1 MEYTEK
7 EEILIEERW
16 QELLRSCEKIATEEK
31 DWDII
36 KKAFFLAKEAH
47 KGVRRRSGEPY
58 IIHPI
63 AVAKIVI
70 DEIGLGVKSVVA
82 ALLHDVVEDTSYTVE
97 EIESMFGAKIAS
109 MVDGLTKMA
118 GVFNSNVSEQA
129 ENFRKVLLTLSD
141 DVRVILI
148 KIADRLHNMRT
159 LGSMPPNKQIKITS
173 ETIYLFAPLAY
184 RLGLYTI
191 KTELEDLSLKY
202 RFPHDYAEIER
213 KIQESEAKRTE
224 FIENFNAPII
234 EKLRASGIDFEIS
247 GRVKS
252 IYSIWMKMQAKQ
264 IPFEEVY
271 DLFAIRI
278 IFKPT
283 AIIPEKSQCWH
294 IYSLITDIYQPKPDR
309 IRDWVTIP
317 KANGYEALHVTVMNP
332 GGDGSNE
339 SGTWVE
345 VQIRSERMEEI
356 AERGFAAHWKYKHA
370 SLSSSGEDDFDRWL
384 KKVREALNSPTENA
398 VDFLDNFKMT
408 LYTTEVVVFTPK
420 GESRKLPKGATALD
434 FAYEIHSKLG
444 NKAIGAKINHKI
456 ESIFTP
462 LMNGDQVEIISSE
475 NASPKREWLE
485 HVTTAKARQS
495 IRNYL
500 RRDTDNNIEKGIEI
514 FDTKMREFGIPP
526 SARVFRKV
534 LPAYGCKTKD
544 EFYNKLGSGLINLDG
559 IEKILRQN
567 SANKILKFWTIQLTN
582 PFKSRAG
589 ENRKKAAASKK
600 TLTVS
605 AEEPE
610 FTIAECCNPIPGDSV
625 TGYNNPDTG
634 KIEVHKTSCDVL
646 TRLASQHGER
656 ITSVQWSSH
665 KAMSY
670 LTVLEFRG
678 IDRIGVLM
686 DLAQLIT
693 GELNINIR
701 ELHIQSHDG
710 IFEGIVSV
718 YVKNTDDVNKI
729 IVKVNKIKGIEKVIR
744 VNNVKDQEL

>member
-7 EEILIEERW
+7 DELLIDNRW
-16 QELLRSCEKIATEEK
+16 QDLLRSCEKIATEER
-31 DWDII
+31 DWDVI

-63 AVAKIVI
+63 AVAKIVV

-82 ALLHDVVEDTSYTVE
+82 ALLHDVVEDTTYTVE

-159 LGSMPPNKQIKITS
+159 LGAMPPNKQIKITS

-184 RLGLYTI
+184 RLGLYGI

-202 RFPHDYAEIER
+202 RFPQDYAEIER
-213 KIQESEAKRTE
+213 KIHETELKRSQL
-224 FIENFNAPII
+224 IETFNAPII
-234 EKLRASGIDFEIS
+234 EKLRSSGIDFEIS

-252 IYSIWMKMQAKQ
+252 IYSIWLKMQAKQ

-317 KANGYEALHVTVMNP
+317 KANGYEALHMTVMGP
-332 GGDGSNE
+332 GGM
-339 SGTWVE
+339 WVE

-408 LYTTEVVVFTPK
+408 LYTTEVVVFTPR

-434 FAYEIHSKLG
+434 FAYDIHTKLG
-444 NKAIGAKINHKI
+444 HKAIGAKINHKI

-475 NASPKREWLE
+475 NNTPKREWLA
-485 HVTTAKARQS
+485 HVTTAKARQA

-500 RRDTDNNIEKGIEI
+500 KRDTDNNIEKGIEI
-514 FDTKMREFGIPP
+514 FDEKMREFGITP

-534 LPAYGCKTKD
+534 LPAYACKTKD
-544 EFYNKLGSGLINLDG
+544 EFYSKLGAELINLDG

-567 SANKILKFWTIQLTN
+567 SANKILKFWTIQLSN

-589 ENRKKAAASKK
+589 ENKKRNSGSKPPIS
-600 TLTVS
+600 VDS
-605 AEEPE
+605 DEPE

-625 TGYNNPDTG
+625 VGYQNPDTG
-634 KIEVHKTSCDVL
+634 KIDVHKTSCDEL
-646 TRLASQHGER
+646 TRLAAQHGNK
-656 ITSVQWSSH
+656 ITSVKWSSQ

-686 DLAQLIT
+686 ELAQLIT

-710 IFEGIVSV
+710 IFEGTISV
-718 YVKNTDDVNKI
+718 YVKGMDDVNEI
-729 IVKVNKIKGIEKVIR
+729 IKKVGQIKGIEKVMRI
-744 VNNVKDQEL
+744 NNIKD